1 MIGDE
6 APGGGPRSLYVQ
18 ILDWMLVPLI
28 IVWPLAILFTYVAA
42 RTIADSPYD
51 RELAAT
57 VRALHRFVPP
67 EPPAPYEIQALVPP
81 SLRDFIQTDD
91 ETDHVRIHVALNGEE
106 LLFGDADVPPLE
118 LSELR
123 ESDEVRF
130 KDGEIAGERVRIAYR
145 VDRPPGWEKLLTV
158 QVAETP
164 GKRDRLAAEITR
176 MVAAVLVVLLAI
188 LVMLVLYGLKRGL
201 EPLERLRE
209 AVLARSPS
217 NLAPLPLGQ
226 APDEVAPLVETVN
239 RQLAR
244 VAASVE
250 SQRRFIADAAH
261 QMKTP
266 LAGLKMQAELAKRAG
281 DEADLRERLGQLGAG
296 ADRAHHL
303 VQRLLALAR
312 ADESTVAG
320 TPAGRVDL
328 AEAARRACEALA
340 PVAIERGIDFGFEAE
355 GGGATVAGG
364 DAVLLQE
371 LVSNLADNAL
381 KYTPRGG
388 RVTVRVRGGA
398 DPALE
403 VEDTGPGI
411 AEADRA
417 HLFERFYRVPGTAAP
432 GAGLGLAIVKAV
444 AERHGATL
452 ALEPGEGGKGSLFR
466 VSGWRQGRG
475 A

>member
-1 MIGDE
+1 MNE
-6 APGGGPRSLYVQ
+6 APAPDLARRSLYVQ
-18 ILDWMLVPLI
+18 LLDWMLVPLVI
-28 IVWPLAILFTYVAA
+28 IWPLAILFTYVAA

-57 VRALHRFVPP
+57 VRALHRFVPA
-67 EPPAPYEIQALVPP
+67 EPPAPFEIQAIVPP

-123 ESDEVRF
+123 ENDEVRF
-130 KDGEIAGERVRIAYR
+130 KDGEIGGVRVRVAYL
-145 VDRPPGWEKLLTV
+145 VVRPAGWDKLLTV
-158 QVAETP
+158 QVAETL
-164 GKRDRLAAEITR
+164 GKRERHAGEITR
-176 MVAAVLVVLLAI
+176 MVAAVLVVLLVI

-209 AVLARSPS
+209 TVLSRSPS
-217 NLAPLPLGQ
+217 NLAPIPLGQ
-226 APDEVAPLVETVN
+226 APDEVVPLVETVN

-281 DEADLRERLGQLGAG
+281 DGADLRERLGQLGAG

-312 ADESTVAG
+312 ADEGVA
-320 TPAGRVDL
+320 AGAPSARVDL
-328 AEAARRACEALA
+328 ADTARRACEPLA

-355 GGGATVAGG
+355 GGAAIVGG
-364 DAVLLQE
+364 EALLLQE
-371 LVSNLADNAL
+371 LVSNLAENAL

-388 RVTVRVRGGA
+388 HVTVRVRGGD
-398 DPALE
+398 DPVLE

-411 AEADRA
+411 AEADRERI
-417 HLFERFYRVPGTAAP
+417 FERFYRVPGSGSP
-432 GAGLGLAIVKAV
+432 GAGLGLAIVKTV
-444 AERHGATL
+444 ADRHGATL
-452 ALEPGEGGKGSLFR
+452 AVEAGEGGTGSRFR
-466 VSGWRQGRG
+466 VSGWRQERG
-475 A
+475 L